1 MTYKI
6 DKDKYVFFNYKG
18 ETIAW
23 TSNFDDAMMLIR
35 EFNMEKR
42 DAKNRGY

>member
-18 ETIAW
+18 EAIAW

-42 DAKNRGY
+42 DERKTFA

>member
-6 DKDKYVFFNYKG
+6 DKNKYVFFNYKG
-18 ETIAW
+18 EAIVW

-42 DAKNRGY
+42 DDS